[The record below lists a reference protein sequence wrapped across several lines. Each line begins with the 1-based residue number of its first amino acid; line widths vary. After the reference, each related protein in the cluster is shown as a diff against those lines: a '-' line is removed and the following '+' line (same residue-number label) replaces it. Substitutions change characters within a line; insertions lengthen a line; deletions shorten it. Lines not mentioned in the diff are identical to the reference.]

1 MKTLIPTK
9 FTEDKDPTSKKT
21 NLICPSCRK
30 TLTNSLKI
38 CCKYSNSS
46 NTHN

>member
-1 MKTLIPTK
+1 MKTLISTK

-38 CCKYSNSS
+38 CRKYSKSKNAY
-46 NTHN
+46 N